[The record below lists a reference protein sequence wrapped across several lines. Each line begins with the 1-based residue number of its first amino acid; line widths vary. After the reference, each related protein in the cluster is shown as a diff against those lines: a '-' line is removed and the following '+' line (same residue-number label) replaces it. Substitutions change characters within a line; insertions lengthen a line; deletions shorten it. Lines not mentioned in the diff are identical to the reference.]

1 MSTEKI
7 NIAIFIILT
16 TVTILILVL
25 LVIGLITT
33 YQKKRYLFY
42 NQIKDLKL
50 DYEKNLLTAQLEVQ
64 EDTFRN
70 ISREI
75 HDNISLSLT
84 LAKLNLNLFDWND
97 QIRAK
102 SQLNSSIELIGNSIE
117 NLSDISRSLNSDFVI
132 SNGLLKA
139 IENELERIRQLNLF
153 KIRCNISDGLVEL
166 KTDAELLVFR
176 IFQEAFN
183 NIIKHAKA
191 RLVELSINFSPNQF
205 CMQITDDGEGFD
217 FLSQIE
223 SHGNGLKNMQ
233 VRAGMLNGTLT
244 INSEKNN
251 GTSLI
256 IKIPINYEQ
265 KGSIH
270 QGSAD

>member
-25 LVIGLITT
+25 LVIGLIAT
-33 YQKKRYLFY
+33 YQKKQYLFY

-50 DYEKNLLTAQLEVQ
+50 DHEKNLLTAQLEVQ

-70 ISREI
+70 VSREI
-75 HDNISLSLT
+75 HDNISLTLT
-84 LAKLNLNLFDWND
+84 LAKLNLNLFDWDD
-97 QIRAK
+97 QKRAK
-102 SQLNSSIELIGNSIE
+102 SQLNSSIELIGDSIA

-153 KIRCNISDGLVEL
+153 KISCNISDGLVGL
-166 KTDAELLVFR
+166 KSDEELLVFR

-183 NIIKHAKA
+183 NIIKHSNAKF
-191 RLVELSINFSPNQF
+191 VDLSIIFSSNHF
-205 CMQITDDGEGFD
+205 CMEIIDNGEGFD
-217 FLSQIE
+217 VSSQIE
-223 SHGNGLKNMQ
+223 SSGSGLKNMQ

-244 INSEKNN
+244 INSKRNN

-265 KGSIH
+265 KR
-270 QGSAD
+270 